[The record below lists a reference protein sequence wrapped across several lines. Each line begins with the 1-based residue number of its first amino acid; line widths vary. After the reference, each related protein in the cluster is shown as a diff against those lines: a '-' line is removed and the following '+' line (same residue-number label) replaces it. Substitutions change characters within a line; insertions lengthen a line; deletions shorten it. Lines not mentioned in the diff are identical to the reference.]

1 MFISFSQCK
10 VSLCERNTHDIN
22 SLFALVK
29 TVVASK
35 HKRQT
40 TTLCQDLLLTIEDT
54 VSDLKL
60 HALHYANEL
69 LVRARR
75 AFQKLLQPQRTSTN
89 NKKLSK
95 KGFWL

>member
-54 VSDLKL
+54 VSDLKMR
-60 HALHYANEL
+60 ALHYANEL
-69 LVRARR
+69 LVRVRR
-75 AFQKLLQPQRTSTN
+75 AFQKL
-89 NKKLSK
+89 
-95 KGFWL
+95 